1 MFIDYYAILEI
12 PQSASLSEI
21 KQAYKKQVFKW
32 HPDRNPEID
41 TTNYMQWINEAYL
54 ILKDPETRKRY
65 DIEYEYFEKT
75 AKQKSQYN
83 QSHNE
88 NNNKTRYEY
97 TAKDDILNKKIN
109 KARNESINLAKQS
122 IEDLIGMIKVGISA
136 GTKATLQG
144 VGCLL
149 VLQLI
154 AFIIYIIVYAIKK
167 L

>member
-75 AKQKSQYN
+75 AKQKSQSN

-88 NNNKTRYEY
+88 NNNKTQYEY
-97 TAKDDILNKKIN
+97 TAKDDILNEKIN

-136 GTKATLQG
+136 GAKAALQG
-144 VGCLL
+144 AGCLL

-154 AFIIYIIVYAIKK
+154 SFIVCAIIYAVKN